1 MSDLIRPLGEY
12 LSLLE
17 QEGLLAGP
25 VPDGLDRSAPVALV
39 SCDSRNVVPGTLF
52 LCKGSH
58 FREEFLEAARE
69 RGAFLY
75 AGEALYPDCPLP
87 GLRLTDLRRAM
98 ALLADLCY
106 GHPSGRLNVV
116 GFTGTKGKST
126 SAYYLKSVLDA
137 WRASLGEG
145 ETGVISSIDTYDGV
159 ERFESHLTTP
169 EPLDLQRHL
178 AHAADAG
185 LEYLTMEVS
194 SQALKYHR
202 TLCTR
207 FAAAC
212 FLNIGYDHVSPVE
225 HPDFEDYFASK
236 LKLFAQSEVN
246 CVNLDSDH
254 AGRILEAARQALA
267 LSPEDGRIR
276 DNVAFL
282 AG

>member
-1 MSDLIRPLGEY
+1 M
-12 LSLLE
+12 
-17 QEGLLAGP
+17 
-25 VPDGLDRSAPVALV
+25 AP
-39 SCDSRNVVPGTLF
+39 
-52 LCKGSH
+52 
-58 FREEFLEAARE
+58 
-69 RGAFLY
+69 
-75 AGEALYPDCPLP
+75 
-87 GLRLTDLRRAM
+87 
-98 ALLADLCY
+98 LADLCY
-106 GHPSGRLNVV
+106 GHPSGRLNVM
-116 GFTGTKGKST
+116 GFTGDQGKVHHRLLPEIRPGRL
-126 SAYYLKSVLDA
+126 A
-137 WRASLGEG
+137 GQPGGG

-254 AGRILEAARQALA
+254 AGRILEAARQAGKPVFTFSQRDPQA
-267 LSPEDGRIR
+267 DVYASQVRKEDGQTVFHVRTPQYER
-276 DNVAFL
+276 ESA
-282 AG
+282 